1 MNCLSYN
8 LVSERTTTETNGFV
22 DILTSTDV
30 KSPICL
36 PTNLANGKFGTSNFC
51 FFKTSFCFV
60 MLVLLK
66 GCHHLKCSAVLAVS
80 RIHTSYQLALPRGA
94 PKVTLPVAS
103 DGNLSNI
110 NSQ

>member
-1 MNCLSYN
+1 
-8 LVSERTTTETNGFV
+8 
-22 DILTSTDV
+22 
-30 KSPICL
+30 
-36 PTNLANGKFGTSNFC
+36 
-51 FFKTSFCFV
+51 